1 MGSFDPIMSEEFGG
15 IKFRYLTKED
25 IPEALEH
32 ARVVLFPALTSLGFD
47 HSMDE
52 DWLVM
57 FRGILEN
64 TIGMTFIA
72 TDTAKNDKIIGLRV
86 IVVVNKDDPDMKMEF
101 KYKINEDIYDHI
113 VRVEHATNVFE
124 RYPEVYKIAD
134 MFGISVDPA
143 YQKRG
148 IATEIYKRALR
159 LLKQKEF
166 KVVLC
171 GFLSPWSRKAAMNLG
186 WKELVRVYHK
196 DVMTSTGMPLVENA
210 DPEDY
215 FDYGVFEL

>member
-1 MGSFDPIMSEEFGG
+1 MNSVDPITSEGFGG

-32 ARVVLFPALTSLGFD
+32 ARVILFPSLSSFGFN

-52 DWLVM
+52 DWLIM
-57 FRGILEN
+57 FRGILES
-64 TIGMTFIA
+64 TIGMTFVAI
-72 TDTAKNDKIIGLRV
+72 DTASNDKIVGLRV
-86 IVVVNKDDPDMKMEF
+86 IILVNKDDPEMKIEF
-101 KYKINEDIYDHI
+101 KCKHNEDIYDHI
-113 VRVEHATNVFE
+113 VRVEHATKVFE
-124 RYPEVYKIAD
+124 RYPEVDKIAD

-143 YQKRG
+143 YQNQG
-148 IATEIYKRALR
+148 IATEIYKRALI

-166 KVVLC
+166 KVVRC
-171 GFLSPWSRKAAMNLG
+171 GFLSPWSRKAATNLG

-196 DVMTSTGMPLVENA
+196 DVMTSAGTPLVENA

-215 FDYGVFEL
+215 LDYGVFEL